1 MVIHDP
7 QEEEYAERAS
17 AESDKFDNR
26 LFWTIGGICVLSLG
40 YFQATDTLAISLTLV
55 VGYSLLISALFLLL
69 LGLRVCSV
77 INNKWAIYFR
87 ETNAGREQNEKHEN
101 RLDKQ
106 TKWANVLFSYFP
118 LLLSFIGI
126 VLIVIYM
133 FSTAIQ

>member
-26 LFWTIGGICVLSLG
+26 LFWTIGGIYVLSLG

-87 ETNAGREQNEKHEN
+87 EINAGREQNEKHEN

>member
-87 ETNAGREQNEKHEN
+87 EINAGRGQNEKHEN

-106 TKWANVLFSYFP
+106 TKWANILFSYFP
-118 LLLSFIGI
+118 LSLSFIGI
-126 VLIVIYM
+126 ALIVIYM

>member
-55 VGYSLLISALFLLL
+55 VGYSLLFSGLTLQRALLPLACL
-69 LGLRVCSV
+69 DRYRT
-77 INNKWAIYFR
+77 NK
-87 ETNAGREQNEKHEN
+87 Q
-101 RLDKQ
+101 L
-106 TKWANVLFSYFP
+106 
-118 LLLSFIGI
+118 
-126 VLIVIYM
+126 
-133 FSTAIQ
+133 

>member
-87 ETNAGREQNEKHEN
+87 EINAGGEQNEKHEN